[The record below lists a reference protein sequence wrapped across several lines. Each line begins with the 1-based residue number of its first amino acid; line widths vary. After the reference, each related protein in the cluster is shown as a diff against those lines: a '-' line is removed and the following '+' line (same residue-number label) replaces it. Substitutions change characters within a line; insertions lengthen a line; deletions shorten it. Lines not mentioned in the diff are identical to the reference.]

1 MMKISFFS
9 RIKKFVADT
18 RKKSKG
24 ITLGEFTRSYAD
36 ERRKEGEK
44 IYEGRCGSVL
54 GMLKH
59 LETFGGSDIPLKK
72 VDVETI
78 KQFIDYLRSAH
89 DLHKNMKA
97 PRKLSDSTIHLKVNI
112 LKSVLREAV
121 RLGLLDQNP
130 FDRLPSSYRIHPH
143 YKEKETLTME
153 DLITLKQTPCKTPQL
168 KEAVLLSSLT
178 GLRKSDILS
187 LNHDDIIEIEGT
199 PYIYK
204 KGDNVIA
211 VKVDNSDQPNSRW
224 YSGCGI
230 YRHVWLT
237 KTLKKAYIPQWGQYV
252 ATTPKGDVK
261 VKVDFHAS
269 GSRMKLSIRNTIYDA
284 AGKVVARSQGDQNQ
298 KLKVRKPHLWSIGKG
313 YLYTVKSELVVNGK
327 VVDTATTQTAFRD
340 VRLDRKSVV

>member
-1 MMKISFFS
+1 MMKITIFS

-97 PRKLSDSTIHLKVNI
+97 PGKLSDSTIHLKVNI

-121 RLGLLDQNP
+121 RQGLLDQNP
-130 FDRLPSSYRIHPH
+130 FDRLPLSYRVKAQ
-143 YKEKETLTME
+143 YKERTALTQE
-153 DLITLKQTPCKTPQL
+153 ELIKLSETPCNTPEL
-168 KEAVLLSSLT
+168 KEAFLLSCIT

-187 LNHDDIIEIEGT
+187 LSIHDIEKRDNT
-199 PYIYK
+199 YYIYK
-204 KGDNVIA
+204 KM
-211 VKVDNSDQPNSRW
+211 KKTQRW
-224 YSGCGI
+224 LRLPLPEEAHHILSKLHAKNDDTPYFFAHLSPHHLGE
-230 YRHVWLT
+230 HLEVWLEDCH
-237 KTLKKAYIPQWGQYV
+237 IPDKHI
-252 ATTPKGDVK
+252 T
-261 VKVDFHAS
+261 FHCLS
-269 GSRMKLSIRNTIYDA
+269 HSKFFYLLNISELSILKNVTANDLETSYILFL
-284 AGKVVARSQGDQNQ
+284 SQLCNIQRT
-298 KLKVRKPHLWSIGKG
+298 L
-313 YLYTVKSELVVNGK
+313 
-327 VVDTATTQTAFRD
+327 
-340 VRLDRKSVV
+340 

>member
-59 LETFGGSDIPLKK
+59 LENFGGSDIPLKK
-72 VDVETI
+72 VDVETV

-97 PRKLSDSTIHLKVNI
+97 PGKLSDSTIHLKVNI

-121 RLGLLDQNP
+121 RLGLLEENP
-130 FDRLPSSYRIHPH
+130 FDLLPHSYRVKAQ
-143 YKEKETLTME
+143 YRERTALTQE
-153 DLITLKQTPCKTPQL
+153 ELIKLSETPCNTPEL
-168 KEAVLLSSLT
+168 KEAFLLSCIT

-187 LNHDDIIEIEGT
+187 LSINDIEKCDDT
-199 PYIYK
+199 YYIYK
-204 KGDNVIA
+204 KM
-211 VKVDNSDQPNSRW
+211 KKTQRW
-224 YSGCGI
+224 LRLPLPEEAHHILSKLHAKNGNTPYFFAHLSPHHLGE
-230 YRHVWLT
+230 HLEVWLEDCHIPNKHIT
-237 KTLKKAYIPQWGQYV
+237 FHSGRHTCATLLL
-252 ATTPKGDVK
+252 T
-261 VKVDFHAS
+261 
-269 GSRMKLSIRNTIYDA
+269 
-284 AGKVVARSQGDQNQ
+284 QGTD
-298 KLKVRKPHLWSIGKG
+298 
-313 YLYTVKSELVVNGK
+313 LYTIMRYLGHQNIN
-327 VVDTATTQTAFRD
+327 TTQRYAHITDQQLCIATHQISNQLRNIAC
-340 VRLDRKSVV
+340 

>member
-9 RIKKFVADT
+9 RIKKFAVNA

-72 VDVETI
+72 VDVETV

-97 PRKLSDSTIHLKVNI
+97 PGKLSDSTIHLKVNI

-121 RLGLLDQNP
+121 RQGLLDQNP
-130 FDRLPSSYRIHPH
+130 FDLLPHSYRVKAQ
-143 YKEKETLTME
+143 YRERTALTQE
-153 DLITLKQTPCKTPQL
+153 ELIKLSETPCNTPEL
-168 KEAVLLSSLT
+168 KEAFLLSCIT

-187 LNHDDIIEIEGT
+187 LSINDIEKCDDT
-199 PYIYK
+199 YYIYK
-204 KGDNVIA
+204 KMKKTQRWLRLPLPEEAHHILSKLHAKNGDTPYFFA
-211 VKVDNSDQPNSRW
+211 HLSPHHL
-224 YSGCGI
+224 GE
-230 YRHVWLT
+230 HLEVWLEDCHISNKHIT
-237 KTLKKAYIPQWGQYV
+237 FHSGRHTCATLLL
-252 ATTPKGDVK
+252 T
-261 VKVDFHAS
+261 
-269 GSRMKLSIRNTIYDA
+269 
-284 AGKVVARSQGDQNQ
+284 QGTD
-298 KLKVRKPHLWSIGKG
+298 
-313 YLYTVKSELVVNGK
+313 LYTIMRFLGHQNIN
-327 VVDTATTQTAFRD
+327 TTQRYVHITDQQLCIATHQISNQLRNIAC
-340 VRLDRKSVV
+340 

>member
-1 MMKISFFS
+1 MKKIAFLN
-9 RIKKFVADT
+9 RIVKFAVNV

-24 ITLGEFTRSYAD
+24 ITLGTFTRNYA
-36 ERRKEGEK
+36 EARHKEGEK
-44 IYEGRCGSVL
+44 IYEGRCGSIL
-54 GMLKH
+54 SMLKH

-97 PRKLSDSTIHLKVNI
+97 PGKLSDSTIYLKVNI

-121 RLGLLDQNP
+121 RQGLLDQNP
-130 FDRLPSSYRIHPH
+130 FDRLTGSYRIHPH

-168 KEAVLLSSLT
+168 KEAVLLSCLT

-204 KGDNVIA
+204 KIRKTQRWHKVPLSDLTYQIVQQLEKDCQEPGGDFFSQLSSHHLNEHLEEWLSACHITC
-211 VKVDNSDQPNSRW
+211 KHFTFH
-224 YSGCGI
+224 CL
-230 YRHVWLT
+230 RHT
-237 KTLKKAYIPQWGQYV
+237 C
-252 ATTPKGDVK
+252 
-261 VKVDFHAS
+261 AS
-269 GSRMKLSIRNTIYDA
+269 LLLA
-284 AGKVVARSQGDQNQ
+284 QGTD
-298 KLKVRKPHLWSIGKG
+298 
-313 YLYTVKSELVVNGK
+313 LYTISTLLGHRNIS
-327 VVDTATTQTAFRD
+327 TTQRYMHISEKKLASATHLLSYDLTAAIAC
-340 VRLDRKSVV
+340 

>member
-1 MMKISFFS
+1 MMKITIFS
-9 RIKKFVADT
+9 RIKKFAVNA

-24 ITLGEFTRSYAD
+24 ITLGEFIRSYA
-36 ERRKEGEK
+36 EARHKKGEK
-44 IYEGRCGSVL
+44 MYEGRCGSIL
-54 GMLKH
+54 SMLKH
-59 LETFGGSDIPLKK
+59 LETFGESDIPLKN

-89 DLHKNMKA
+89 DLHKNMKT
-97 PRKLSDSTIHLKVNI
+97 PGKLSDSTIHQKVNI

-121 RLGLLDQNP
+121 RQGLLDQNP

-204 KGDNVIA
+204 KIRKTQRWH
-211 VKVDNSDQPNSRW
+211 KVPLSNLAYQILQQLEKDCQEPGGYFFSQLS
-224 YSGCGI
+224 S
-230 YRHVWLT
+230 HHLSKHLKVWLEDCHIT
-237 KTLKKAYIPQWGQYV
+237 CKHFT
-252 ATTPKGDVK
+252 
-261 VKVDFHAS
+261 FHCAS
-269 GSRMKLSIRNTIYDA
+269 HSKIFYLLNISELSILKNVTANDLETSYILFL
-284 AGKVVARSQGDQNQ
+284 SQLCNIQRT
-298 KLKVRKPHLWSIGKG
+298 L
-313 YLYTVKSELVVNGK
+313 
-327 VVDTATTQTAFRD
+327 
-340 VRLDRKSVV
+340 

>member
-59 LETFGGSDIPLKK
+59 LETFGGSNIPLKK
-72 VDVETI
+72 VDVETV

-121 RLGLLDQNP
+121 RRGLLDENP
-130 FDRLPSSYRIHPH
+130 FDLLPHSYRVKAQ
-143 YKEKETLTME
+143 YRERTALTQE
-153 DLITLKQTPCKTPQL
+153 ELIKLSETPCNTPEL
-168 KEAVLLSSLT
+168 KEAFLLSCIT

-187 LNHDDIIEIEGT
+187 LSINDIEKCDDT
-199 PYIYK
+199 YYIYK
-204 KGDNVIA
+204 KM
-211 VKVDNSDQPNSRW
+211 KKTQRW
-224 YSGCGI
+224 LRLPLPEEAHHILSKLHAKNDDTPYFFAHLSPHHLGE
-230 YRHVWLT
+230 HLEVWLEDCHVPDKHIT
-237 KTLKKAYIPQWGQYV
+237 FHSGRHTCATLLLTQGTDIY
-252 ATTPKGDVK
+252 
-261 VKVDFHAS
+261 
-269 GSRMKLSIRNTIYDA
+269 TIMRYL
-284 AGKVVARSQGDQNQ
+284 GHQN
-298 KLKVRKPHLWSIGKG
+298 I
-313 YLYTVKSELVVNGK
+313 N
-327 VVDTATTQTAFRD
+327 TTQRYAHITDQQLCIATHQISNQLRNIAC
-340 VRLDRKSVV
+340 

>member
-59 LETFGGSDIPLKK
+59 LENFGGSDIPLKK
-72 VDVETI
+72 VDVETV

-97 PRKLSDSTIHLKVNI
+97 PGKLSDSTIHLKVNI

-121 RLGLLDQNP
+121 RRGLLDENP
-130 FDRLPSSYRIHPH
+130 FDLLPHSYRVKAQ
-143 YKEKETLTME
+143 YGERTALTQE
-153 DLITLKQTPCKTPQL
+153 ELIKLSETPCNTPEL
-168 KEAVLLSSLT
+168 KEAFLLSCIT

-187 LNHDDIIEIEGT
+187 LSINDIEKCDDT
-199 PYIYK
+199 YYIYK
-204 KGDNVIA
+204 KM
-211 VKVDNSDQPNSRW
+211 KKTQRW
-224 YSGCGI
+224 LRLPLPEEVHHILSKLHAKNGNTPYFFAHLSPHHLGE
-230 YRHVWLT
+230 HLEVWLEDCHIPNKHIT
-237 KTLKKAYIPQWGQYV
+237 FHSGRHTCATLLL
-252 ATTPKGDVK
+252 T
-261 VKVDFHAS
+261 
-269 GSRMKLSIRNTIYDA
+269 
-284 AGKVVARSQGDQNQ
+284 QGTD
-298 KLKVRKPHLWSIGKG
+298 
-313 YLYTVKSELVVNGK
+313 LYTIMRYLGHQNIN
-327 VVDTATTQTAFRD
+327 TTQRYAHITDQQLCIATHQISNQLRNIAC
-340 VRLDRKSVV
+340 